1 MSLQD
6 TYNSDLRAGFPGM
19 IADMS
24 PQTILSRTLVGAAIG
39 FGKVV
44 APGTVDH
51 TCRAIGA
58 QTYDTAQAAVAG
70 NTGTGTLTLANPAYG
85 TGVKPGVYKVTAI
98 EPGTSGGTFSVEDPD
113 GVQVGIARVGVA
125 FDGVVKFTIAD
136 GDPDF
141 VAGDGFNI
149 TVTED
154 ADDEMINDPLGITVR
169 SQGVR
174 NTGTPDQYA
183 VGDTVTVLAKG
194 AIWVTAGG
202 TVEPRGPVFYVIS
215 TGRFA
220 HAGDIEIPNA
230 KFMTSATNGGL
241 VKLHLL

>member
-58 QTYDTAQAAVAG
+58 QTYDVAQAAVAG
-70 NTGTGTLTLANPAYG
+70 NTGNGTLTLADPAYG
-85 TGVKPGVYKVTAI
+85 AGVKPGVYKVTAI
-98 EPGTSGGTFSVEDPD
+98 EPASDGGTFSVEDPD

-125 FDGVVKFTIAD
+125 FNNVVKFTIAD
-136 GDPDF
+136 GATDF
-141 VAGDGFNI
+141 VAGDAFNV

-154 ADDEMINDPLGITVR
+154 DEDEAVNDFLGITVR

-174 NTGTPDQYA
+174 NDGTTDQYA

-194 AIWVTAGG
+194 AIWVTAGA
-202 TVEPRGPVFYVIS
+202 TVKPRGPVFYVIS

-230 KFMTSATNGGL
+230 KFMTSAVNGGI